1 VRKVELLAKS
11 HDRDGFDC
19 GSEALNLF
27 LKKTARQHAAR
38 GISRTF
44 VLVEEDASET
54 QPILGFFSLNLC
66 QIKSESLSAGEAKKL
81 PRDVSGIRLGRLAA
95 AKDYQRQGIGKTL
108 LVAAMRKFIEIFNT
122 AGGIGLFVDAKDQD
136 AKRYYEQFG
145 FVSLPLNELEM
156 FLPVKTI
163 QEAVTPHS

>member
-1 VRKVELLAKS
+1 MRKIELLAKS

-19 GSEALNLF
+19 GSEPLNLF
-27 LKKTARQHAAR
+27 IKQTARQHAER

-44 VLVEEDASET
+44 VLADEDASDPK
-54 QPILGFFSLNLC
+54 PIVGFFSLNLC
-66 QIKSESLSAGEAKKL
+66 QIKSESLSPAEAKKL
-81 PRDVSGIRLGRLAA
+81 PRDVSGIRLGRLAVH
-95 AKDYQRQGIGKTL
+95 KEYQRQGIGKIL
-108 LVAAMRKFIEIFNT
+108 LAAAMGKFIEIFNT

-145 FVSLPLNELEM
+145 FVPLPSNELEL

-163 QEAVTPHS
+163 HEALTSH